1 MTDSIALEG
10 MVFYGYHGVYE
21 EERRLGQRF
30 VVDLRLDVDLRE
42 AGRSDRLEA
51 SVDYVQVYRDV
62 RAVVE
67 GEPLRLIEAVAERIA
82 QVVLDRHPRVARVTV
97 TVKKPAVPL
106 PGALAHAAVTLSRG
120 REDLRRG
127 EGAADGDKR
136 GTEVMG

>member
-1 MTDSIALEG
+1 MTDRIALEG
-10 MVFYGYHGVYE
+10 MVFYGYHGVYP

-30 VVDLRLDVDLRE
+30 VVDLVLDVDLRE

-67 GEPLRLIEAVAERIA
+67 GEPFRLLEAVAERIA
-82 QVVLDRHPRVARVTV
+82 QVVLARYPRVVRVTV

-106 PGALAHAAVTLSRG
+106 PGPLAHAAVTLSRT
-120 REDLRRG
+120 REDVQPREGMAGEDEREAEARG
-127 EGAADGDKR
+127 
-136 GTEVMG
+136 